1 MQRMDAKILDRIAKQ
16 TISAVKESKAQIFDI
31 YEAARQQM
39 KNVEKDVEHIRFG
52 MAETI
57 MSVDELEKK
66 LRLARLRLVQ
76 VSRNFRLHSDA
87 EIKEAYETANNLQI
101 ELAVARATELN
112 LRRRRDEAE
121 LSMRNLKHTVQK
133 AESLASQVGTVLG
146 YLAEQIDNV
155 VLQVETLQQRQKVG
169 GKIIKAQEAERRR
182 VAREIHD
189 GPAQSMANIVFR
201 AEVCEKLTA
210 TDMDRAKNELK
221 SLREQVRFCLKEI
234 RKIIF
239 DLRPMTLDDLGLV
252 PTLHK
257 ILATLK
263 EQAGIEGELKIVGEE
278 KRLSSY
284 IEIGV
289 FRSIQEALNNVAKH
303 SRASK
308 VIIRLEF
315 TSAFVSAVVED
326 NGRGFDVAANHG
338 SQSFGLLGMTERV
351 KILDGEITVKSEKNK
366 GTRVFIQVPLNSK
379 EK

>member
-1 MQRMDAKILDRIAKQ
+1 MQRMDAKILDKIAKQ
-16 TISAVKESKAQIFDI
+16 TISAVKESKDQIFDI

-39 KNVEKDVEHIRFG
+39 KNVEKDVEHVRFG

-57 MSVDELEKK
+57 MTVDGLERK
-66 LRLARLRLVQ
+66 LRVARLRLVQ
-76 VSRNFRLHSDA
+76 VSRNFRLHSDE

-112 LRRRRDEAE
+112 LRHRRDEAE
-121 LSMRNLKHTVQK
+121 LSMRNLRHTVQK

-146 YLAEQIDNV
+146 YLAEQIDNI

-189 GPAQSMANIVFR
+189 GPAQSMASIVFR

-221 SLREQVRFCLKEI
+221 GLREQVRFCLKEI

-257 ILATLK
+257 ILDTLK
-263 EQAGIEGELKIVGEE
+263 EQTGIEGELKIVGEE

-303 SRASK
+303 SGASK
-308 VIIRLEF
+308 VIVRLEF
-315 TSAFVSAVVED
+315 TPAFIGVLVED
-326 NGRGFDVAANHG
+326 NGRGFDVAATHG
-338 SQSFGLLGMTERV
+338 SQSFGLVGMHERV
-351 KILDGEITVKSEKNK
+351 KILDGEITVRSEKDK
-366 GTRVFIQVPLNSK
+366 GTKVFIQVPLNSK
-379 EK
+379 EE

>member
-1 MQRMDAKILDRIAKQ
+1 MQRMDAKILDKIAKQ
-16 TISAVKESKAQIFDI
+16 TISAVKESKDQIFDI

-39 KNVEKDVEHIRFG
+39 KNIEKDVEHVRFG

-57 MSVDELEKK
+57 MTVDGLEKK
-66 LRLARLRLVQ
+66 LRVARLRLVQ
-76 VSRNFRLHSDA
+76 VSRNFCLHSDA

-112 LRRRRDEAE
+112 LRHRRDEAE
-121 LSMRNLKHTVQK
+121 ISMRNLKHTVQK

-201 AEVCEKLTA
+201 AEVCERLTA
-210 TDMDRAKNELK
+210 TDMDRAKKELK
-221 SLREQVRFCLKEI
+221 GLREQVRFCLKEI

-257 ILATLK
+257 ILDTLK
-263 EQAGIEGELKIVGEE
+263 DQAGIEGELKIVGEE

-303 SRASK
+303 SGASK
-308 VIIRLEF
+308 VIVRLEF
-315 TSAFVSAVVED
+315 TPAFIGVLVED
-326 NGRGFDVAANHG
+326 NGKGFDVAATHG
-338 SQSFGLLGMTERV
+338 SQSFGLVGMHERV
-351 KILDGEITVKSEKNK
+351 KILDGEITVRSEKDR

-379 EK
+379 EE